1 MSSNDNQAQIDWA
14 KTILPAY
21 RNIRRQGPSYLD
33 AFLYGL
39 FVAYTGRF
47 WHLLCARLGVPNLG
61 NTMAL
66 KYWKRGAFV
75 MLSELLLRVHLSE
88 PMTQAQSS
96 TSRSLM
102 VPPDKSSTR
111 AVQARNKD
119 VLKKVEVARSVYC
132 SPAKVESETFPVKME
147 LEKGVFVGN
156 TRKRTCRDRD
166 KSQSTTS
173 KKLLFI

>member
-1 MSSNDNQAQIDWA
+1 MSSNDDQAQIDWA

-61 NTMAL
+61 NTIAL
-66 KYWKRGAFV
+66 KYWKRGTFV
-75 MLSELLLRVHLSE
+75 MLSKLLLHVHLSE
-88 PMTQAQSS
+88 PMTQAQLS

-102 VPPDKSSTR
+102 VPPDKSSAR
-111 AVQARNKD
+111 AVQARN
-119 VLKKVEVARSVYC
+119 KKVEVARSVYH
-132 SPAKVESETFPVKME
+132 SPAKVESKTFPVKME
-147 LEKGVFVGN
+147 LDKGVFVGN
-156 TRKRTCRDRD
+156 THKRTCRDHD
-166 KSQSTTS
+166 KSQTTTS